1 MSFTLH
7 EVSNDAEFESIIAV
21 ANAGY
26 SRPFN
31 GLWEILKGP
40 SIEQSV
46 DECASRYALWHRSD
60 PTSRWIYVS
69 DTSGKVLG
77 GMQWNIHEKNPYEQ
91 GAPKLPAYWWPEG
104 DMKTLSDMVLDNF
117 FKGRPGR
124 MSKPHFLISYCFVH
138 PEHRHR
144 GVASMMMRWGLEKAD
159 AQGLDTFV
167 ESTEDGRGLYE
178 AFDFVVIDK
187 LYLDA
192 EISAPSEE
200 YSKLR
205 NKLLPLNGYVMV
217 REQGGQKEKAE

>member
-1 MSFTLH
+1 M
-7 EVSNDAEFESIIAV
+7 NAEFESIMAV

-26 SRPFN
+26 SNPFN

-40 SIEQSV
+40 SMEQSV

-77 GMQWNIHEKNPYEQ
+77 AMQWNIHEKNPYEQ

-104 DMKTLSDMVLDNF
+104 DMKTLSDIALVNF
-117 FKGRPGR
+117 FKDRPRR
-124 MSKPHFLISYCFVH
+124 MSKPHFQY
-138 PEHRHR
+138 RHR
-144 GVASMMMRWGLEKAD
+144 GVASMMMKWGLQKAD
-159 AQGLDTFV
+159 VQDLDTFV

-178 AFDFVVIDK
+178 AHEFAVIDK
-187 LYLDA
+187 IYLDA

-205 NKLLPLNGYVMV
+205 NKLLPLTGYVMV
-217 REQGGQKEKAE
+217 RKQGGQKEKAE